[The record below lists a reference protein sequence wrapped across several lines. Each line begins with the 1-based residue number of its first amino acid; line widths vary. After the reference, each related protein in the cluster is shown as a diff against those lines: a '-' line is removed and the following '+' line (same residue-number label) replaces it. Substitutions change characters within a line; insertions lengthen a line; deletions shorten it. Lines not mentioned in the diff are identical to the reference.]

1 MNDFQMIMF
10 FGLGSGDSHFKQWI
24 KVKIHPTPEKGN
36 SIEHDYICFLGR
48 LLKIVLEKI
57 YLFLS

>member
-10 FGLGSGDSHFKQWI
+10 FGLGSGDSHFKQWT

-48 LLKIVLEKI
+48 LLKIVLEKN
-57 YLFLS
+57 